1 MDPRRPSSPI
11 SRWREIVHP
20 FFWPVFFWNLRR
32 FAATLQKRI
41 AAGGNGLIS
50 YEITWW
56 GGIRIH
62 VMIDPDP
69 PSWDAPL
76 DDCARRV
83 HIAKLDIG
91 NPHLTGCPLIAALA
105 GIDEPIFGSESCT
118 PSLLKGILPAPD
130 LATLPAGT
138 FPNLPHLDT
147 S

>member
-1 MDPRRPSSPI
+1 
-11 SRWREIVHP
+11 
-20 FFWPVFFWNLRR
+20 
-32 FAATLQKRI
+32 TLQKKI

-76 DDCARRV
+76 ADCARRV
-83 HIAKLDIG
+83 HVATLDIG
-91 NPHLTGCPLIAALA
+91 NPYLTDCPQIATRAETDKSILGSSALA
-105 GIDEPIFGSESCT
+105 ASVF
-118 PSLLKGILPAPD
+118 KGILPAQN
-130 LATLPAGT
+130 PAAISVGT

>member
-1 MDPRRPSSPI
+1 MDHRRPSSPI

-20 FFWPVFFWNLRR
+20 LFWPVFFWNLRR
-32 FAATLQKRI
+32 FAATLQKKI

-56 GGIRIH
+56 GSIRIH
-62 VMIDPDP
+62 VRIDPDP

-76 DDCARRV
+76 EACARRV
-83 HIAKLDIG
+83 HVATLDIG
-91 NPHLTGCPLIAALA
+91 NPHLTDCPALPNETGLDRSIFGPRAIAA
-105 GIDEPIFGSESCT
+105 
-118 PSLLKGILPAPD
+118 SLLKGILPAPHT
-130 LATLPAGT
+130 AAIPAGT

>member
-1 MDPRRPSSPI
+1 MDHRRPSSPI

-20 FFWPVFFWNLRR
+20 LFWPVFFWNLRR
-32 FAATLQKRI
+32 FAATLQKKI

-69 PSWDAPL
+69 PAWDAPL

-83 HIAKLDIG
+83 HVATLDIG
-91 NPHLTGCPLIAALA
+91 NPHLTDCPLIAAQA
-105 GIDEPIFGSESCT
+105 GIEESVFG
-118 PSLLKGILPAPD
+118 PVARAKSLLKVILPAQY
-130 LATLPAGT
+130 ATAIPAGT
-138 FPNLPHLDT
+138 FPNLSHLDT

>member
-32 FAATLQKRI
+32 FAATLQKKI

-69 PSWDAPL
+69 PAWDWEL
-76 DDCARRV
+76 EDCARRV
-83 HIAKLDIG
+83 NIATLDIG
-91 NPHLTGCPLIAALA
+91 NPHLTGCPLIAVQAE
-105 GIDEPIFGSESCT
+105 IDESIFGR
-118 PSLLKGILPAPD
+118 
-130 LATLPAGT
+130 
-138 FPNLPHLDT
+138 
-147 S
+147 

>member
-11 SRWREIVHP
+11 SLWREIVHP
-20 FFWPVFFWNLRR
+20 LFWPVFFWNLRR
-32 FAATLQKRI
+32 FAATLQKKI

-69 PSWDAPL
+69 PAWDWEL
-76 DDCARRV
+76 QSCARRV
-83 HIAKLDIG
+83 HVTTLDIG
-91 NPHLTGCPLIAALA
+91 NPHLTGCPALPNRT
-105 GIDEPIFGSESCT
+105 GLDRSIFGSSALAASWLDGT
-118 PSLLKGILPAPD
+118 VPAQQPTGI
-130 LATLPAGT
+130 PAGT

>member
-11 SRWREIVHP
+11 SLWREIVHP
-20 FFWPVFFWNLRR
+20 LFWPVFFWNLRR

-41 AAGGNGLIS
+41 AAGGSGLIS

-69 PSWDAPL
+69 PAWDTPL
-76 DDCARRV
+76 EACARRV
-83 HIAKLDIG
+83 HIATLDTG
-91 NPHLTGCPLIAALA
+91 NPHLTDCPLIAVQAE
-105 GIDEPIFGSESCT
+105 IDEPIFGPRAIAASVFDGGLT
-118 PSLLKGILPAPD
+118 VPFYTAI
-130 LATLPAGT
+130 PAGT
-138 FPNLPHLDT
+138 FPNLSHLDT

>member
-1 MDPRRPSSPI
+1 
-11 SRWREIVHP
+11 HP

-32 FAATLQKRI
+32 FAATLQKKI

-69 PSWDAPL
+69 PAWDTPL
-76 DDCARRV
+76 DDCALRV
-83 HIAKLDIG
+83 QIATLDIG
-91 NPHLTGCPLIAALA
+91 NPYLTDCPLIAAHA
-105 GIDEPIFGSESCT
+105 ETDESIFGLRLCAEI
-118 PSLLKGILPAPD
+118 LLKGILPAPHT
-130 LATLPAGT
+130 AAIPAGT

>member
-32 FAATLQKRI
+32 FAATLQKKI

-69 PSWDAPL
+69 PTWDWEL
-76 DDCARRV
+76 EDCARRL
-83 HIAKLDIG
+83 HIATLDIG
-91 NPHLTGCPLIAALA
+91 NPYLTDCPLIAVQAE
-105 GIDEPIFGSESCT
+105 IDESIFGSSAIAA
-118 PSLLKGILPAPD
+118 SLLKGILPTPD
-130 LATLPAGT
+130 LATIPAGT
-138 FPNLPHLDT
+138 FPNLPHFDT